1 MLLEDEGW
9 DLDLLS
15 NRNSVSQRIR
25 ILRPYKLRMLRRLRR
40 LRRLRLMSINL
51 FLHRSKNIEKILK
64 DQEYQGRNHSM
75 LSLIKVYN
83 KEDIDTRYAG
93 FAQPLPSQSLS
104 SIIKFRI
111 NDLRY
116 SSYTANSKSYQCN
129 PQLLVRSPNSIYPS
143 LHASIYEN
151 FNKREAVY
159 LIKHSDTKL
168 NFIV

>member
-51 FLHRSKNIEKILK
+51 FLHRSKNIEKIFI

-75 LSLIKVYN
+75 LTLIKVYN
-83 KEDIDTRYAG
+83 KTDIP
-93 FAQPLPSQSLS
+93 PLPFQSLS
-104 SIIKFRI
+104 SIINLRI
-111 NDLRY
+111 NNLRN
-116 SSYTANSKSYQCN
+116 SSYTENSKNYQYN
-129 PQLLVRSPNSIYPS
+129 PQLLVQSPNSIYPV
-143 LHASIYEN
+143 SIYEN
-151 FNKREAVY
+151 LNKRCPGSAPY
-159 LIKHSDTKL
+159 LIKYGDNKL
-168 NFIV
+168 NFIVN

>member
-25 ILRPYKLRMLRRLRR
+25 KLRPYKLRMLRRLRR

-75 LSLIKVYN
+75 LSLIKIYN
-83 KEDIDTRYAG
+83 KEAIDTR
-93 FAQPLPSQSLS
+93 PLPTQSLS
-104 SIIKFRI
+104 SIINFRI
-111 NDLRY
+111 NGSRY
-116 SSYTANSKSYQCN
+116 SSYAANSKNYQCE
-129 PQLLVRSPNSIYPS
+129 PQLLVRNPNLRYPVSIYKN
-143 LHASIYEN
+143 L
-151 FNKREAVY
+151 NKREAVY
-159 LIKHSDTKL
+159 LIKHSDNKL
-168 NFIV
+168 NFIVN